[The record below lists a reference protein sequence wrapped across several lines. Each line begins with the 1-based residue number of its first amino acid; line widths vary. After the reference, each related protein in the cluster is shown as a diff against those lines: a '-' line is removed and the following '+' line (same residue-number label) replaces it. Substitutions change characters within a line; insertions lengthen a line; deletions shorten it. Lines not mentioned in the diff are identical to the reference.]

1 VLALLIRRPGG
12 LVVEMPDGAPHG
24 CSAVAL
30 TPGWM
35 RSEMKLEHYQVTGPP
50 PQRRFVLLERAS
62 RATTGSPTSA
72 APSRTAGATC
82 AKSKTRGCLRTRPA
96 TAEPAVMI

>member
-1 VLALLIRRPGG
+1 MLALLIRRPGG

-35 RSEMKLEHYQVTGPP
+35 RSEMKLEHYQVT
-50 PQRRFVLLERAS
+50 V
-62 RATTGSPTSA
+62 ATWRDA
-72 APSRTAGATC
+72 AGANPHFK
-82 AKSKTRGCLRTRPA
+82 AISESPPA
-96 TAEPAVMI
+96 DATGYR